1 MEFLTAGEI
10 RDAARKAAAA
20 ADADDGFSVARGR
33 FRGPLRAADH
43 AVASGRLPG
52 PCRSVHLHSVCAGC
66 GAGLPGAMAA
76 KSVPVRADS
85 GHYILFP
92 RAVGRGRAAHPERT
106 SEIEILRSRHGSRNV
121 VRPRGEFP
129 PVPGADSG
137 GVRQDGGHRQFR
149 GAGRH
154 AAREQAAKTDARY
167 RGFKNRTQALRSWR
181 SGTGMIMPDQ
191 EKEKTATAITPT
203 ETPAAPPPAAPAKPA
218 AVTEEASSPYFF
230 WQPLV
235 GVCPRE
241 ITGSLIVIEGMDGSG
256 RSTQI
261 ALLQE
266 WLESEGFA
274 VQTSGFRPS
283 NLVGRD
289 IDGLLAKNAV
299 TRLTLALMYATDF
312 FDQVEH
318 RILPA
323 LRSGT
328 IVLADRFIFTLIAR
342 GVVRGINR
350 DYISGLYAMALR
362 PHLTFWLNVR
372 PETAFAREFKKAQA
386 ISYWEAGR
394 DMSPSPHLYWAFIRY
409 QTMIKRE
416 FEVMAKRHSF
426 LELDGEASVSAVNKQ
441 LRQRIAEQLGIRA
454 TKYTPS
460 SALAH
465 LWR

>member
-1 MEFLTAGEI
+1 
-10 RDAARKAAAA
+10 
-20 ADADDGFSVARGR
+20 
-33 FRGPLRAADH
+33 
-43 AVASGRLPG
+43 
-52 PCRSVHLHSVCAGC
+52 
-66 GAGLPGAMAA
+66 
-76 KSVPVRADS
+76 
-85 GHYILFP
+85 
-92 RAVGRGRAAHPERT
+92 
-106 SEIEILRSRHGSRNV
+106 
-121 VRPRGEFP
+121 
-129 PVPGADSG
+129 
-137 GVRQDGGHRQFR
+137 
-149 GAGRH
+149 
-154 AAREQAAKTDARY
+154 
-167 RGFKNRTQALRSWR
+167 
-181 SGTGMIMPDQ
+181 MPDQ
-191 EKEKTATAITPT
+191 EKDKAGTSAPVATAEVTSLPVT
-203 ETPAAPPPAAPAKPA
+203 GPAAKAANEEDA
-218 AVTEEASSPYFF
+218 AASQYFF
-230 WQPLV
+230 GEPLV
-235 GVCPRE
+235 GFDPSE

-274 VQTSGFRPS
+274 VQTSGLRRS

-289 IDGLLAKNAV
+289 IDELMAKNAV

-328 IVLADRFIFTLIAR
+328 VVLADRFIFTLIAR

-350 DYISGLYAMALR
+350 DYLSGLYAMALR

-394 DMSPSPHLYWAFIRY
+394 DMSLSHDLYWSFIRY

-416 FEVMAKRHSF
+416 FEVMAKRHNF
-426 LELDGEASVSAVNKQ
+426 IELDGESSVPAVNKL
-441 LRQRIAEQLGIRA
+441 LRQRIAERLGIRA

-460 SALAH
+460 AALAH

>member
-1 MEFLTAGEI
+1 
-10 RDAARKAAAA
+10 
-20 ADADDGFSVARGR
+20 
-33 FRGPLRAADH
+33 
-43 AVASGRLPG
+43 
-52 PCRSVHLHSVCAGC
+52 
-66 GAGLPGAMAA
+66 
-76 KSVPVRADS
+76 
-85 GHYILFP
+85 
-92 RAVGRGRAAHPERT
+92 
-106 SEIEILRSRHGSRNV
+106 
-121 VRPRGEFP
+121 
-129 PVPGADSG
+129 
-137 GVRQDGGHRQFR
+137 
-149 GAGRH
+149 
-154 AAREQAAKTDARY
+154 
-167 RGFKNRTQALRSWR
+167 
-181 SGTGMIMPDQ
+181 MPDQ
-191 EKEKTATAITPT
+191 EKDKEKPS
-203 ETPAAPPPAAPAKPA
+203 APVLSPDGPPAAGTPTLAAPAAGASVSTPAKGHAPGEDGA
-218 AVTEEASSPYFF
+218 AQFFYGEA
-230 WQPLV
+230 LV
-235 GVCPRE
+235 GFDPSE
-241 ITGSLIVIEGMDGSG
+241 ITGNLIVIEGMDGSG

-274 VQTSGFRPS
+274 VQTSGLRRS

-289 IDGLLAKNAV
+289 IDELLAKNAV

-328 IVLADRFIFTLIAR
+328 IVLADRFIFTLVAR

-350 DYISGLYAMALR
+350 DYLNGLYAMALR

-394 DMSPSPHLYWAFIRY
+394 DMSLSHDLYWSFIRY

-426 LELDGEASVSAVNKQ
+426 IELDGEASVSAVNKQ
-441 LRQRIAEQLGIRA
+441 LRQRIGEQLGIRA

-460 SALAH
+460 AALAH

>member
-1 MEFLTAGEI
+1 
-10 RDAARKAAAA
+10 
-20 ADADDGFSVARGR
+20 
-33 FRGPLRAADH
+33 
-43 AVASGRLPG
+43 
-52 PCRSVHLHSVCAGC
+52 
-66 GAGLPGAMAA
+66 
-76 KSVPVRADS
+76 
-85 GHYILFP
+85 
-92 RAVGRGRAAHPERT
+92 
-106 SEIEILRSRHGSRNV
+106 
-121 VRPRGEFP
+121 
-129 PVPGADSG
+129 
-137 GVRQDGGHRQFR
+137 
-149 GAGRH
+149 
-154 AAREQAAKTDARY
+154 
-167 RGFKNRTQALRSWR
+167 
-181 SGTGMIMPDQ
+181 MPDQ
-191 EKEKTATAITPT
+191 EKEKTPAAVPT
-203 ETPAAPPPAAPAKPA
+203 ETPSATAASTAPPAAAAKTA
-218 AVTEEASSPYFF
+218 AAAEDASSQFF
-230 WQPLV
+230 FGEPLV
-235 GVCPRE
+235 GVDPSE
-241 ITGSLIVIEGMDGSG
+241 ITGNLVVIEGMDGSG

-274 VQTSGFRPS
+274 VQTSGLRRS

-289 IDGLLAKNAV
+289 IDELLAKNAA

-328 IVLADRFIFTLIAR
+328 VVLADRFIFTLIAR

-350 DYISGLYAMALR
+350 DYMSGLYAMALR

-372 PETAFAREFKKAQA
+372 PETAFGREFKKAQA

-394 DMSPSPHLYWAFIRY
+394 DMSLSHDLYWSFIRY

-416 FEVMAKRHSF
+416 FEVMAKKHNF
-426 LELDGEASVSAVNKQ
+426 LELDGEASVSTVNKQ

-460 SALAH
+460 AALAH